1 MKNRIEVI
9 SQEQRRGKVTM
20 LLPIVG
26 SQWVGGVAVKEFG
39 GPAEGAHF
47 DSAQG
52 LGATDGLSFDTVQAL
67 KPVEGDY
74 IYPVFRALSAS
85 VIPGYWLDYSRPGVL
100 EESASML
107 QGQTVYKNHDFMDV
121 EQWVGVV
128 NRSFWDPAGE
138 HSGNVPGINVE
149 MKIDWRM
156 NPRIARGLLMQ
167 PPAIH
172 SASVTMLFEYDYS
185 HAQLAEEG
193 KFWEAIGEEVNGEL
207 VRLLVT
213 KILGY
218 WEISLVFQGA
228 DQLAK
233 QLPDSQ
239 GTKEEMSIR
248 RHEVNSLQINGE
260 QTRLA
265 LTQPVIEALGLVV
278 DERNEL
284 TEEVVTARL
293 KQLTAA
299 AETGEYL
306 LQSVRNEA
314 IRVARLAE
322 AKEEFAL
329 GVPIEQ
335 LIDRATPRELEEI
348 TKFYSARV
356 ARGFP
361 NTCQSCG
368 ATSHTVRSS
377 IEAGM
382 EASAPG
388 AELAIANS
396 LH

>member
-1 MKNRIEVI
+1 MKKRVEII
-9 SQEQRRGKVTM
+9 SQEQRRAKVTM

-26 SQWVGGVAVKEFG
+26 GQWVGGEAVKEFG
-39 GPAEGAHF
+39 LPAGGEHF

-52 LGATDGLSFDTVQAL
+52 LRAAGGEQFDSVQAL
-67 KPVEGDY
+67 KPVESDY

-85 VIPGYWLDYSRPGVL
+85 VIPGYWLDYSLPGVL

-172 SASVTMLFEYDYS
+172 SASVTVLFEYDYS

-239 GTKEEMSIR
+239 GKEGMSIR
-248 RHEVNSLQINGE
+248 RREANSLQVIGE
-260 QTRLA
+260 QTRFV
-265 LTQPVIEALGLVV
+265 LTQSIVEALGLVV
-278 DERNEL
+278 DERNNL
-284 TEEVVTARL
+284 TEEVV
-293 KQLTAA
+293 
-299 AETGEYL
+299 
-306 LQSVRNEA
+306 
-314 IRVARLAE
+314 
-322 AKEEFAL
+322 
-329 GVPIEQ
+329 
-335 LIDRATPRELEEI
+335 
-348 TKFYSARV
+348 
-356 ARGFP
+356 
-361 NTCQSCG
+361 
-368 ATSHTVRSS
+368 
-377 IEAGM
+377 
-382 EASAPG
+382 
-388 AELAIANS
+388 
-396 LH
+396 

>member
-1 MKNRIEVI
+1 MKNRIEII
-9 SQEQRRGKVTM
+9 SQEQRRAKVTM

-26 SQWVGGVAVKEFG
+26 GQGVGGVAAKEFG
-39 GPAEGAHF
+39 RPADGEHLDG
-47 DSAQG
+47 AQG
-52 LGATDGLSFDTVQAL
+52 LGTADGLGFDSVQVL
-67 KPVEGDY
+67 KPVAGDY

-100 EESASML
+100 EQSASML

-172 SASVTMLFEYDYS
+172 SASVTVLFEYDYS

-239 GTKEEMSIR
+239 GKKEEMSIGR
-248 RHEVNSLQINGE
+248 REANSLQVAGE

-278 DERNEL
+278 GERNDL

-306 LQSVRNEA
+306 LQTVRNEA
-314 IRVARLAE
+314 FRVARLAE
-322 AKEEFAL
+322 AKEEFEL
-329 GVPIEQ
+329 GVSIEQ
-335 LIDRATPRELEEI
+335 LIDRATPNELEEI
-348 TKFYSARV
+348 TKFYAARV

-361 NTCQSCG
+361 HTCQSCG

-377 IEAGM
+377 IETGM
-382 EASAPG
+382 EGVAQG
-388 AELAIANS
+388 AELAIANA